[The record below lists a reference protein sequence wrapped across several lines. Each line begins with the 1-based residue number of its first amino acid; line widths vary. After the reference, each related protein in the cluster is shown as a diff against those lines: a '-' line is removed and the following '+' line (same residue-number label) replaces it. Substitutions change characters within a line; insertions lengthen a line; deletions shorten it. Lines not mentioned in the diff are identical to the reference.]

1 MREKREG
8 KKYWKSKGI
17 LKTKHKKMKLKK
29 HILYKYTSRSH
40 AVLSIKIFIQCKPHN
55 CPSQNAIYNTN
66 MTACNG

>member
-29 HILYKYTSRSH
+29 TYT
-40 AVLSIKIFIQCKPHN
+40 V
-55 CPSQNAIYNTN
+55 
-66 MTACNG
+66 